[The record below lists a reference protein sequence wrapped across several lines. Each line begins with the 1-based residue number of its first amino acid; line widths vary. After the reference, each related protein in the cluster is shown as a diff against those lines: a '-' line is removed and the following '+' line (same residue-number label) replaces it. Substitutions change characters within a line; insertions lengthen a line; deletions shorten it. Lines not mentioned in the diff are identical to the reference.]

1 MSDIDRRRSVRAEIR
16 AAAAILRRDWDPIGN
31 GRMEDLPADEYD
43 SYAPRIVSLIEAGE
57 DDQAIA
63 AYLRQVEENAIT
75 LASRR
80 DLLEVARLLRRAV
93 AAASTRAT

>member
-1 MSDIDRRRSVRAEIR
+1 MSDIDRRRSVQAEIR
-16 AAAAILRRDWDPIGN
+16 AAAAILRRDWDPIGH